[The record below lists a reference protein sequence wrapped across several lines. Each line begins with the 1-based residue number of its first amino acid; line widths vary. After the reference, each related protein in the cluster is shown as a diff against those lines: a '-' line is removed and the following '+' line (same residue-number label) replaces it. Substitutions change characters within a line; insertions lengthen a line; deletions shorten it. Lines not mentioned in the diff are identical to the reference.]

1 MKKYLFI
8 LTIAAIVASC
18 SDIDTFKQVNT
29 PDEAIGFSTYTGKLT
44 RAENSTASVKHSL
57 GNYHN
62 SFKVWGSKTVNSTTS
77 VVFNAQTVSTAP
89 APTTPEELYDA
100 AGAITKNATLTGALN
115 STDALTADQA
125 TAYNAATQPE
135 TNKEAGNTLSAEEAA
150 AYNATLA
157 GAVKAG
163 DIKTEAVYDWTY
175 TPLVFWDKSATSYS
189 FNAAAPA
196 NLSWAFADDKISLD
210 NFSVDGTTIAAS
222 ATIDPK
228 AVFGPKDIMISED
241 IDAYTNFTSAPV
253 NLSFI
258 HLLSR
263 LNIGV
268 AKSASLSGHVV
279 KLNSITVYNLNSNG
293 KFEENA
299 ANATSTTPGGKAR
312 WSAPGAGQN
321 TFTSGKGYSTE
332 TVLTTDFNYVY
343 QTLAIPQQVDYEE
356 GILLNGSNVSTTSK
370 PYLNISYSIYNGE
383 TKLDDYNYTYNLADM
398 FNGDGQT
405 TSVTFGEGWMN
416 TLKITINPVA
426 IDFDADIYEW
436 APVTPV
442 EVDVPDVNTPA

>member
-1 MKKYLFI
+1 MKKSIFI
-8 LTIAAIVASC
+8 LAAAAIVASC
-18 SDIDTFKQVNT
+18 AENDAFKEINT
-29 PDEAIGFSTYTGKLT
+29 PDEAIGFTTYTGKLT
-44 RAENSTASVKHSL
+44 RAENSSATVKHSL
-57 GNYHN
+57 GRYHD
-62 SFKVWGSKTVNSTTS
+62 SFKVWSSKTVNSTTS
-77 VVFNAQTVSTAP
+77 VVFNAQTVSAALTTA
-89 APTTPEELYDA
+89 EELYDA
-100 AGAITKNATLTGALN
+100 TGAITKNATLTGALN

-125 TAYNAATQPE
+125 TAYNTAIQPE
-135 TNKEAGNTLSAEEAA
+135 TNKEADNTLSAEEAA

-196 NLSWAFADDKISLD
+196 GLSWAFADDKISLD
-210 NFSVDGTTIAAS
+210 NFSVDGATIAAS
-222 ATIDPK
+222 AAIDPK
-228 AVFGPKDIMISED
+228 AVFGEKDIMISED

-293 KFEENA
+293 KFDESTA
-299 ANATSTTPGGKAR
+299 ATNSTPGGYAR
-312 WSAPGAGQN
+312 WSAPDAGQSY
-321 TFTSGKGYSTE
+321 FTSGNGYSTE

-343 QTLAIPQQVDYEE
+343 QTLAIPQKVDYEA

-370 PYLNISYSIYNGE
+370 PYLKISYSIYNGE

-398 FNGDGQT
+398 FNGDGQIT
-405 TSVTFGEGWMN
+405 DVTFGEGWMN

-426 IDFDADIYEW
+426 IDFDADVYEW

-442 EVDVPDVNTPA
+442 EVNVPDVNTPA

>member
-8 LTIAAIVASC
+8 LTTAAIVASC

-77 VVFNAQTVSTAP
+77 VVFNAQTVSAT
-89 APTTPEELYDA
+89 PTTPEELYDA

-125 TAYNAATQPE
+125 TAYNAAIQPE

-163 DIKTEAVYDWTY
+163 DIKTEAVYDWAY
-175 TPLVFWDKSATSYS
+175 TPLVFWDKSASSYS

-196 NLSWAFADDKISLD
+196 GLSWAFADDKISLD

-268 AKSASLSGHVV
+268 AKSAFLSGHVV
-279 KLNSITVYNLNSNG
+279 KLNSIN
-293 KFEENA
+293 
-299 ANATSTTPGGKAR
+299 
-312 WSAPGAGQN
+312 
-321 TFTSGKGYSTE
+321 
-332 TVLTTDFNYVY
+332 
-343 QTLAIPQQVDYEE
+343 
-356 GILLNGSNVSTTSK
+356 
-370 PYLNISYSIYNGE
+370 
-383 TKLDDYNYTYNLADM
+383 
-398 FNGDGQT
+398 
-405 TSVTFGEGWMN
+405 
-416 TLKITINPVA
+416 
-426 IDFDADIYEW
+426 
-436 APVTPV
+436 
-442 EVDVPDVNTPA
+442 

>member
-1 MKKYLFI
+1 MKKYLFF
-8 LTIAAIVASC
+8 LATAAIVASC

-29 PDEAIGFSTYTGKLT
+29 PDEAIGFTTYTGKLT
-44 RAENSTASVKHSL
+44 RAENSSATVKHSL
-57 GNYHN
+57 GRYHD
-62 SFKVWGSKTVNSTTS
+62 SFKVWSSKTVNTSTS
-77 VVFNAQTVSTAP
+77 VVFAGQTVNATLTTA
-89 APTTPEELYDA
+89 EELYDA
-100 AGAITKNATLTGALN
+100 AGAIAKNATLTGH
-115 STDALTADQA
+115 LTANTNLSAEDA
-125 TAYNAATQPE
+125 AAYNAKFTDA
-135 TNKEAGNTLSAEEAA
+135 NKAEDEQLTEDEAN

-163 DIKTEAVYDWTY
+163 DIKTEAVYDWAY

-196 NLSWAFADDKISLD
+196 GLSWAFADDKISLD

-228 AVFGPKDIMISED
+228 AFFGPKDIMISED

-279 KLNSITVYNLNSNG
+279 KLNSITVYNLNRNG
-293 KFEENA
+293 KFDESTA
-299 ANATSTTPGGKAR
+299 ATSSTPGGYAR
-312 WSAPGAGQN
+312 WSEPGAGQ
-321 TFTSGKGYSTE
+321 TYFTSGNGYSTE

-343 QTLAIPQQVDYEE
+343 QTLAIPQLVEYEA
-356 GILLNGSNVSTTSK
+356 GILLNGSNASTTSK

-383 TKLDDYNYTYNLADM
+383 TKLDDYSYTYNLADM

-405 TSVTFGEGWMN
+405 TNVTFGEGWMN

-426 IDFDADIYEW
+426 IDFDADVYEW